1 MWTEFDKRKLES
13 MRDLLR
19 NGVPE
24 WLVLMETV
32 KAEGTV
38 GNKEIAHR
46 LRRMGWQLSAARLSQ
61 ARKHLRKNGVME
73 TNTYPKFYILRHEI
87 CEAYSEFFAST
98 EKLLALIENKQD
110 TEAMNA
116 LQKKGLIK

>member
-1 MWTEFDKRKLES
+1 MWTEFDKRKLQT

-38 GNKEIAHR
+38 GNKEITRR
-46 LRRMGWQLSAARLSQ
+46 LRAMGWQLSAARLSQ
-61 ARKHLRKNGVME
+61 ARKHLKKNGVME
-73 TNTYPKFYILRHEI
+73 TNTNPKFYVLRHEI
-87 CEAYSEFFAST
+87 CEAYAEFFASV
-98 EKLLALIENKQD
+98 EKLMGYIETRQD
-110 TEAMNA
+110 TDAMNA